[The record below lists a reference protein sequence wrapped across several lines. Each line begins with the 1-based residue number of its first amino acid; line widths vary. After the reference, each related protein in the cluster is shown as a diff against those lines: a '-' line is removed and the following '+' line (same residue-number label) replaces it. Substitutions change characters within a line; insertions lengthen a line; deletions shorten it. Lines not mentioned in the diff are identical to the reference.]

1 MDRVVR
7 QGDTR
12 FSPSANSAA
21 MQELKSILTSREEL
35 YAAADFTIDTSE
47 STVDEVLQELLKIVR
62 QVRSSVQIGG

>member
-12 FSPSANSAA
+12 LSPSTNSAA

-47 STVDEVLQELLKIVR
+47 STVDEVLQELLTVVS
-62 QVRSSVQIGG
+62 QVRSAVQ